1 MERELQKYK
10 VVEKAYHKIKSGTG
24 FNNPSEIVDKFV
36 NRERTY
42 NNLLKSIA
50 DYEKRNDDLYKECAD
65 LQQKAI
71 AFKQEVDG
79 IQITIPESKSKYV
92 LFPVYLFMR
101 INQMINVKN
110 NKKLNAKYEKSKLI

>member
-79 IQITIPESKSKYV
+79 I
-92 LFPVYLFMR
+92 
-101 INQMINVKN
+101 
-110 NKKLNAKYEKSKLI
+110 